1 MMLEKYRKAIRE
13 DPYDEGNRSRFKDWK
28 SMVKGNVY
36 RDTSEA
42 TLPPENEKLNPDRE
56 SWYRVTYARYWQYYV
71 AHYDPAR
78 YKKQMIGY
86 KEGRRRSRPNGRREC
101 KLRNA
106 DGTRLRLYDR

>member
-42 TLPPENEKLNPDRE
+42 TLPPENEKLNPDRVLV
-56 SWYRVTYARYWQYYV
+56 S
-71 AHYDPAR
+71 
-78 YKKQMIGY
+78 GY
-86 KEGRRRSRPNGRREC
+86 ICQILAVLRSS
-101 KLRNA
+101 L
-106 DGTRLRLYDR
+106 